1 MGDFYAL
8 RFNSDEMEKYTK
20 MKASNQS
27 ASVSSL
33 RERREYAD
41 HELVTGMVNRDPHL
55 VSAFFHVYGE
65 KINQLVW
72 KLLRSPSEHQDMV
85 NATLVQILQS
95 IKNLKEPHRLPQ
107 WVSKVTVNSVRS
119 EIRKRQV
126 RRKYFIDIEHPEQ
139 HLPPERA
146 HPEDIDG
153 RIFAILRTMK
163 VDNQIVFALH
173 YVEGYTYREIA
184 ELQGRSESTI
194 RRQGKRC
201 KAEFY
206 KKAARDLVLASYI
219 EKIDEN
225 ESI

>member
-1 MGDFYAL
+1 MDDFYGLHCNHDGMAM
-8 RFNSDEMEKYTK
+8 NTK
-20 MKASNQS
+20 IKASNQS

-33 RERREYAD
+33 RDRRTYTD
-41 HELVTGMVNRDPHL
+41 HELVKGMINRDPHM
-55 VSAFFHVYGE
+55 VSAFFYAYGE

-85 NATLVQILQS
+85 NATLVQIMQS
-95 IKNLKEPHRLPQ
+95 IKSLKEPHRLPQ

-126 RRKYFIDIEHPEQ
+126 RRKFFVDIEEPEQ
-139 HLPPERA
+139 YLLPTQA
-146 HPEDIDG
+146 QPEDIEG

-163 VDNQIVFALH
+163 ADNQIVFALH
-173 YVEGYTYREIA
+173 YVAGYTYIEIA
-184 ELQGRSESTI
+184 QLQGCSESTI

-219 EKIDEN
+219 EEIDEN